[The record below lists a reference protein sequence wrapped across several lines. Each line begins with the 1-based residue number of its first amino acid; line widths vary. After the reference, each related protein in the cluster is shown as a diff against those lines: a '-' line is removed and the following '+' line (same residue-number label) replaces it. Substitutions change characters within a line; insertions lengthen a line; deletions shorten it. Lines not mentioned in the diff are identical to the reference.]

1 MFHVHELGELVIMA
15 VVSKLIQ
22 IQCNPCQNP
31 AVFFLCVQ
39 ELASIPNVVWKC
51 KRPLLAKTLLKRIEK
66 FYIPI
71 LNLHK
76 ATSVSV
82 KI

>member
-31 AVFFLCVQ
+31 NDFFC
-39 ELASIPNVVWKC
+39 
-51 KRPLLAKTLLKRIEK
+51 RKTHLEIHMT
-66 FYIPI
+66 P
-71 LNLHK
+71 K
-76 ATSVSV
+76 AP
-82 KI
+82 